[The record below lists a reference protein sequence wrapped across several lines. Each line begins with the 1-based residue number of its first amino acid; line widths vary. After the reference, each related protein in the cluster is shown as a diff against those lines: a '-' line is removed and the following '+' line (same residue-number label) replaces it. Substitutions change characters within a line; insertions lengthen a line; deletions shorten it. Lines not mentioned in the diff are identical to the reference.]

1 MEKFKFSGKI
11 TDKNILYLGAS
22 SFCVN
27 PITGMGVGNAMVMA
41 EEASN
46 LAIDCVKENNF
57 SDKKLG
63 LYEKLIRK
71 RLRNPL
77 IANYVVNL
85 FFRHLNITA
94 PVLLLLIRTK
104 LIVNLLNKQ
113 DFLKNLLNP
122 LYYFKTL
129 VRYK

>member
-1 MEKFKFSGKI
+1 MGGDYYERDVGSVQ
-11 TDKNILYLGAS
+11 S
-22 SFCVN
+22 STV
-27 PITGMGVGNAMVMA
+27 AYS

-77 IANYVVNL
+77 IANYIVNI

-94 PVLLLLIRTK
+94 PILLFLIRTK
-104 LIVNLLNKQ
+104 LVVNLLNKQ